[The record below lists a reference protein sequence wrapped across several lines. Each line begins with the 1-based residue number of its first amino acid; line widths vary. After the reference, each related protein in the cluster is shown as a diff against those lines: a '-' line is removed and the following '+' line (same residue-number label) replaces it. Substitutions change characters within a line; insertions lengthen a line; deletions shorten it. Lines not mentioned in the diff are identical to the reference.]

1 MSEYQ
6 YYEFRAVDRP
16 LTDRQMRELR
26 ALSTR
31 AAISRTSFSNDYE
44 YGDLRADRRVL
55 LVKYFDAS
63 LYFAHW
69 LHFEVAF
76 RFPKDAVDV
85 KALRRCAGGHAFNV
99 CITAEDV
106 IVAISVESDGKTF
119 DAADDGSD
127 WLPSLIGLRADIA
140 NGDQRAPYLAWLL
153 DVQCG
158 VVDDDASEP
167 ARPEGLGALSP
178 ALESLI
184 DVIGLDRDLV
194 AVAAEGA
201 PRAIA
206 PLSSRDLHRWVS
218 GLDGREHV
226 ALLTRVARGDGSVS
240 AELLRRF
247 RQQAPRQAAAL
258 PLRTAGE
265 LRVKA
270 EAIARKR
277 LDAARQREAR
287 ERARREREERA
298 SRERHLTRLARQ
310 ERQAWER
317 VDGLIGTKR
326 PGDYAAA
333 VTLLVDLRDISVRN
347 KRDAAFAQRLATIK
361 ARRANKPALLA
372 RLAKAGL

>member
-6 YYEFRAVDRP
+6 YYEFRAIDRP

-26 ALSTR
+26 VISTR
-31 AAISRTSFSNDYE
+31 AAISRTSFSNHYE
-44 YGDLRADRRVL
+44 YGDLKANPRDL

-69 LHFEVAF
+69 MHLEVAF

-85 KALRRCAGGHAFNV
+85 KALHRYAGGHAFDV
-99 CITAEDV
+99 RKLGEDV
-106 IVAISVESDGKTF
+106 IVAISVESDGETF

-127 WLPSLIGLRADIA
+127 WLSSLIGLRADIA
-140 NGDQRAPYLAWLL
+140 NGDQGTPYLAWLL

-158 VVDDDASEP
+158 VVDDEAPEP
-167 ARPEGLGALSP
+167 ARPDGLGALSP
-178 ALESLI
+178 ALESLV
-184 DVIGLDRDLV
+184 DVLGLDRDLV

-201 PRAIA
+201 PRAI
-206 PLSSRDLHRWVS
+206 PPPSVRDLRRWVS

-247 RQQAPRQAAAL
+247 HRQPPRQALAL

-265 LRVKA
+265 LRAKA
-270 EAIARKR
+270 EAIARTR

-287 ERARREREERA
+287 ERARREREDRA
-298 SRERHLTRLARQ
+298 ARERYLTGLARR

-317 VDGLIGTKR
+317 VDALIGTKR

-333 VTLLVDLRDISVRN
+333 VTLLVDLRDIGGRN
-347 KRDAAFAQRLATIK
+347 RRDARFAQRLATIR
-361 ARRANKPALLA
+361 ARHAKKPALLA
-372 RLAKAGL
+372 RLVKAGL

>member
-6 YYEFRAVDRP
+6 YYEFRAIDRP

-26 ALSTR
+26 AISTR
-31 AAISRTSFSNDYE
+31 AAISRTSFRNHYE
-44 YGDLRADRRVL
+44 YGDLKASPRDL

-69 LHFEVAF
+69 MYLEVAF

-85 KALRRCAGGHAFNV
+85 KALRRYAGGHTFDVRMMAG
-99 CITAEDV
+99 DV
-106 IVAISVESDGKTF
+106 IVAISVESDGETF

-127 WLPSLIGLRADIA
+127 WLSSLIGLRADIA
-140 NGDQRAPYLAWLL
+140 NGDQRTPYLVWLL

-158 VVDDDASEP
+158 VVDDDAPEP

-178 ALESLI
+178 GLESLV

-206 PLSSRDLHRWVS
+206 PPSSRDLHRWVS

-226 ALLTRVARGDGSVS
+226 ALLTRVARCDGSVG

-298 SRERHLTRLARQ
+298 SHERYLTGLARR

-333 VTLLVDLRDISVRN
+333 VTLLVDLRDISGRN
-347 KRDAAFAQRLATIK
+347 RRDAAFAQRLATIR
-361 ARRANKPALLA
+361 ARHAKKPALLA

>member
-1 MSEYQ
+1 MSEYH

-26 ALSTR
+26 AVSTR
-31 AAISRTSFSNDYE
+31 AAISRTSFSNHYE
-44 YGDLRADRRVL
+44 YGDLKANPRDL

-69 LHFEVAF
+69 MHLEIAF

-85 KALRRCAGGHAFNV
+85 KALRRYAGGHTF
-99 CITAEDV
+99 DV
-106 IVAISVESDGKTF
+106 RMMGGDAIVAISVESDGETF
-119 DAADDGSD
+119 DAADDGSA
-127 WLPSLIGLRADIA
+127 WLSSLIGVRADIA
-140 NGDQRAPYLAWLL
+140 NGDRRAPYLAWLL

-158 VVDDDASEP
+158 VVDDDAPEP
-167 ARPEGLGALSP
+167 ARPESLGTLSP
-178 ALESLI
+178 ALDSLV

-194 AVAAEGA
+194 SVAAEGA

-206 PLSSRDLHRWVS
+206 PPSHRDLHRWVS

-226 ALLTRVARGDGSVS
+226 ALLTRVAGGDGSVS
-240 AELLRRF
+240 TELLRRF

-265 LRVKA
+265 LRAKA
-270 EAIARKR
+270 EAIARTR
-277 LDAARQREAR
+277 LDAAGQREAR
-287 ERARREREERA
+287 ERARREREEQA
-298 SRERHLTRLARQ
+298 SRERYLTGMAKR

-333 VTLLVDLRDISVRN
+333 VTLLVDLRDINGRN
-347 KRDAAFAQRLATIK
+347 RRDAAFAQRLATIR
-361 ARRANKPALLA
+361 ARHAKKPALLA

>member
-1 MSEYQ
+1 
-6 YYEFRAVDRP
+6 
-16 LTDRQMRELR
+16 MRELR
-26 ALSTR
+26 VISTR
-31 AAISRTSFSNDYE
+31 AAISRTSFSNHYE
-44 YGDLRADRRVL
+44 YGDLKANPRDL

-69 LHFEVAF
+69 LYLEVAF
-76 RFPKDAVDV
+76 RFSKDAVDV
-85 KALRRCAGGHAFNV
+85 KALRRYAGGHTFEV
-99 CITAEDV
+99 RMTAGDV
-106 IVAISVESDGKTF
+106 IVAISVESDGETF
-119 DAADDGSD
+119 DAADDGSA
-127 WLPSLIGLRADIA
+127 WLSSLIGLRADITQ
-140 NGDQRAPYLAWLL
+140 GDHRTPYLAWLL

-158 VVDDDASEP
+158 VIDDDTPEP

-178 ALESLI
+178 ALESFVDI
-184 DVIGLDRDLV
+184 IGLDRDLV
-194 AVAAEGA
+194 AVAAESA

-206 PLSSRDLHRWVS
+206 PRSSRDLHRWVS
-218 GLDGREHV
+218 GLDGCEHV
-226 ALLTRVARGDGSVS
+226 ALLTRVARGDGAVS

-247 RQQAPRQAAAL
+247 RLQAPRQAVAL

-265 LRVKA
+265 LRAKA

-277 LDAARQREAR
+277 LDAAGQREAR

-298 SRERHLTRLARQ
+298 ARERYLTGLARR

-333 VTLLVDLRDISVRN
+333 VILLVDLCDISGRN
-347 KRDAAFAQRLATIK
+347 SRDATFAQRLATIR
-361 ARRANKPALLA
+361 ARHAKKPALLA

>member
-6 YYEFRAVDRP
+6 YDEFRAIDRP

-26 ALSTR
+26 TISTR
-31 AAISRTSFSNDYE
+31 AAISRTSFTNHYE
-44 YGDLRADRRVL
+44 FGDLKANPRDL
-55 LVKYFDAS
+55 LLKYFDAS

-69 LHFEVAF
+69 LYLEVAF
-76 RFPKDAVDV
+76 RFPKDAVDM
-85 KALRRCAGGHAFNV
+85 KALRRYAGGHTVDLRVMAG
-99 CITAEDV
+99 DV
-106 IVAISVESDGKTF
+106 IVAISVESDGETF
-119 DAADDGSD
+119 DAADDGSG
-127 WLPSLIGLRADIA
+127 WLSSLIGLRTDIA
-140 NGDQRAPYLAWLL
+140 NGDHRAPYLAWLL

-158 VVDDDASEP
+158 VVDNDSPEP

-178 ALESLI
+178 ALETLV

-206 PLSSRDLHRWVS
+206 PPSGRDLHRWIT

-247 RQQAPRQAAAL
+247 RQQAPHQAAAL

-270 EAIARKR
+270 EAIARTR
-277 LDAARQREAR
+277 LDAARQCETR
-287 ERARREREERA
+287 ERGRREREERTL
-298 SRERHLTRLARQ
+298 RERYLTGLARR
-310 ERQAWER
+310 ERQTWER

-326 PGDYAAA
+326 PGEYAAA
-333 VTLLVDLRDISVRN
+333 VTLLVDLRDISGRN
-347 KRDAAFAQRLATIK
+347 RRGAAFAQRLATIR
-361 ARRANKPALLA
+361 ARHAKKPALLA

>member
-6 YYEFRAVDRP
+6 YYEFRAIDRA

-26 ALSTR
+26 AISTR
-31 AAISRTSFSNDYE
+31 AAISRTSFSNHYE
-44 YGDLRADRRVL
+44 YGDLKANPRDL
-55 LVKYFDAS
+55 LVKYFDGS

-69 LHFEVAF
+69 RYLEVAF

-85 KALRRCAGGHAFNV
+85 NTLRRYADGHTFDVRMMAG
-99 CITAEDV
+99 DV
-106 IVAISVESDGKTF
+106 IVAISVESDGETF
-119 DAADDGSD
+119 DGADDGSD
-127 WLPSLIGLRADIA
+127 WLSSLIGLRADIA

-158 VVDDDASEP
+158 VVDDDAPEP

-178 ALESLI
+178 ALETLV

-206 PLSSRDLHRWVS
+206 PPSSRDLHRWIS

-226 ALLTRVARGDGSVS
+226 ALLTRVAHGDGSVG

-247 RQQAPRQAAAL
+247 RQQVPRQTDAL

-270 EAIARKR
+270 EAIARTR
-277 LDAARQREAR
+277 LDAARQRETR
-287 ERARREREERA
+287 ERARREREEQA
-298 SRERHLTRLARQ
+298 LRERYLTGLAKR

-317 VDGLIGTKR
+317 VDGLIGTTR

-333 VTLLVDLRDISVRN
+333 VTLLVDLRDDSAGNR
-347 KRDAAFAQRLATIK
+347 RDAAFAQRLATIR
-361 ARRANKPALLA
+361 ARHVKKPALLA
-372 RLAKAGL
+372 RLAKADL